1 MGNEQEDNNKKN
13 ISFFKSFI
21 PQKISNETAIN
32 FFNILRASSKNNN
45 FPDNLSKNEINYKNH
60 LKLIE
65 KNNGYI
71 ENQHCYK
78 DMYYGNKTLDYNG
91 CGIISVFNSLNDLTG
106 GNEISLPLII
116 EYFENDG
123 IVLSG
128 MFGTA
133 PTAIKD
139 FFINQGFITIS
150 STKEEEFDKIGEN
163 NDSFILTFYNDKF
176 NIFNKVHITNIT
188 KKNNKYYLHNNGVN
202 CHLKLYD
209 SISELIHK
217 INKGESKGIFLIGIK
232 KKNI

>member
-1 MGNEQEDNNKKN
+1 MGNEQENNNKKN

-21 PQKISNETAIN
+21 PQKISNETAIK
-32 FFNILRASSKNNN
+32 FFNVLRSSSKNSK
-45 FPDNLSKNEINYKNH
+45 FPDNFLKNEKNFKNH
-60 LKLIE
+60 LKVIK

-71 ENQHCYK
+71 EDQHCYK

-106 GNEISLPLII
+106 GNEICLPLII

-176 NIFNKVHITNIT
+176 NIFNEVHITNIT
-188 KKNNKYYLHNNGVN
+188 KKNGKYCLHNNGVN
-202 CHLKLYD
+202 CHLKLYN

-217 INKGESKGIFLIGIK
+217 INNGNSKGIFLIGIK
-232 KKNI
+232 K